1 MNHQLFSRFCGVLL
15 VGVLAASPARAQQ
28 PGYSVVAT
36 PWMGSDAAAPGTTR
50 VHALAYLR
58 NTEYFNPVEE
68 GQTWFGTQLAV
79 QRAWAVSPQVTFRA
93 GAWMNHTYGGTTRLL
108 PLVQMRYETAPSVSA
123 ARWQWL
129 AGTLDGAASH
139 GLLEPLYDASRALE
153 DPLEYGLQSTK
164 RNGRWRSDQW
174 ISWQKA
180 IVYAEPAFERIWA
193 GTTQHLDVWNRGD
206 QRVSLL
212 AQALWSHAGGQIDAS
227 PVGTPEGNRF
237 NGALGLSAT
246 GGLVEAQAARL
257 FYTDPLA
264 RFSPI
269 EQGGGLLLHVH
280 AQPRL
285 NAHHRLR
292 LGATYWNASDF
303 VAPGGGY
310 LFQSVNRYDPT
321 VYQKERRL
329 LIGRLGW
336 DRLQSAHHLSV
347 RVDPV
352 LDLQSKTLEWAF
364 SFYWQMHLT
373 P

>member
-1 MNHQLFSRFCGVLL
+1 MNDQLFWRFCGVLL

-36 PWMGSDAAAPGTTR
+36 PWMGADAAAPGTTR
-50 VHALAYLR
+50 VHALTYLR

-193 GTTQHLDVWNRGD
+193 GTTQHLDVWNRGE
-206 QRVSLL
+206 QRISLL

-257 FYTDPLA
+257 FYADPLA

-269 EQGGGLLLHVH
+269 EQGGGWLLHVH

-336 DRLQSAHHLSV
+336 DRLHSAHHLSV